1 MYCILVTGIPAA
13 GKSTLAVRLADAL
26 ALPLLQKD
34 AIKEIL
40 FDDLGFRSREE
51 KVKLGIASMHIMYHM
66 AERLMALGQPFIL
79 ENNFEDVSRP
89 GLLALLERYGY
100 TALTVSLT
108 GDYRR
113 IYERFL
119 QRNADPSRHRGHVVN
134 GCYPDG
140 GMPQRETAPSY
151 EQFVEGIT
159 RRGMDRFTANG
170 PRIVVDT
177 TSFAGFDFDA
187 LAETVRACTSRL

>member
-13 GKSTLAVRLADAL
+13 GKSTLACRLADAL
-26 ALPLLQKD
+26 RLPLLQKD

-40 FDDLGFRSREE
+40 FDDLGFRSRAE

-66 AERLMALGQPFIL
+66 AERLMALRQPFIL

-89 GLLALLERYGY
+89 DLLALLERYGY

-108 GDYRR
+108 GDYRQ

-119 QRNADPSRHRGHVVN
+119 QRNVDPSRHRGHVVN

-140 GMPQRETAPSY
+140 GTPQRETAPSY

-159 RRGMDRFTANG
+159 KRGMDRFTANG

-187 LAETVRACTSRL
+187 LTDAIRACLARL

>member
-13 GKSTLAVRLADAL
+13 GKSTLACRLADAL
-26 ALPLLQKD
+26 RLPLLQKD

-40 FDDLGFRSREE
+40 FDDLGFRSRAE

-66 AERLMALGQPFIL
+66 AERLMALRQPFIL
-79 ENNFEDVSRP
+79 ENNFEDVSRLD
-89 GLLALLERYGY
+89 LLALLERYGY

-108 GDYRR
+108 GDYRQ

-140 GMPQRETAPSY
+140 GTPQRETAPSY

-159 RRGMDRFTANG
+159 KRGMDRFTANG

-187 LAETVRACTSRL
+187 LTDAIRACLARL

>member
-13 GKSTLAVRLADAL
+13 GKSTLACRLADAL
-26 ALPLLQKD
+26 RLPLLQKD

-40 FDDLGFRSREE
+40 FDDLGFRSRAE

-66 AERLMALGQPFIL
+66 AERLMALRQPFIL

-89 GLLALLERYGY
+89 DLLALLERYGY

-108 GDYRR
+108 GDYRQ

-140 GMPQRETAPSY
+140 GTPQRETAPSY

-159 RRGMDRFTANG
+159 KRGMDRFTANG

-187 LAETVRACTSRL
+187 LTDAIRACLARL

>member
-13 GKSTLAVRLADAL
+13 GKSTLAGRLADAL

-51 KVKLGIASMHIMYHM
+51 KVKLGVASMDIMYHM
-66 AERLMALGQPFIL
+66 AGRLMALGQPFIL

-119 QRNADPSRHRGHVVN
+119 RRNADPSRHRGHVVN
-134 GCYPDG
+134 GCYP
-140 GMPQRETAPSY
+140 ETGVPEQVSAPSY

-177 TSFAGFDFDA
+177 TSFAGLDFDA

>member
-13 GKSTLAVRLADAL
+13 GKSTLACRLADAL
-26 ALPLLQKD
+26 RLPLLQKD

-40 FDDLGFRSREE
+40 FDDLGFRSRAE

-66 AERLMALGQPFIL
+66 AERLMALRQPFIL

-89 GLLALLERYGY
+89 DLLALLERYGY

-108 GDYRR
+108 GDYRQ

-140 GMPQRETAPSY
+140 GTPQRETAPSY

-159 RRGMDRFTANG
+159 KRGMDRFTANG
-170 PRIVVDT
+170 PRIVMDT
-177 TSFAGFDFDA
+177 TSFAGFDFDVLTDA
-187 LAETVRACTSRL
+187 IRACLARL

>member
-13 GKSTLAVRLADAL
+13 GKSTLAGRLADAL

-51 KVKLGIASMHIMYHM
+51 KVKLGVASMDIMYHM
-66 AERLMALGQPFIL
+66 AGRLMALGQPFIL

-119 QRNADPSRHRGHVVN
+119 QRNADPLATGAMSSTDAIRMAGRRSGKPHRLMNSLWRASPSAVW
-134 GCYPDG
+134 
-140 GMPQRETAPSY
+140 TALRRMVRGLSWIRRPLP
-151 EQFVEGIT
+151 VWTLT
-159 RRGMDRFTANG
+159 R
-170 PRIVVDT
+170 
-177 TSFAGFDFDA
+177 
-187 LAETVRACTSRL
+187 